1 MTTSSS
7 NGTGLYGTTGNVA
20 TPTASSNYT
29 GLYGGTGTA
38 VVPRNPYGNANVVGL
53 LSAGSDGANTVAN
66 IVATGNVSANYFL
79 GNGSLLTGIASS
91 YGNAN
96 VAAFLPTYTGA
107 LAAGT
112 ISATGNIVTDSYFVG
127 NFSGNITGN
136 ITVPGSNTQ
145 VLFNN
150 NGNAGASSDFTFND
164 ATNVLSVNG
173 NIVAANYSGSG
184 AALSAITGANV
195 TGTVANAAYA
205 TAAGSATTATTANV
219 ALVANSVAGA
229 NVSGAVAQATQA
241 ATANVANSVA
251 GANVTGTVASATVA
265 ATVSGAAQANI
276 TSVGTLTALSVSG
289 NITSSGN
296 IAGNFFLGNGSQLT
310 GITANY
316 SNANVTSLL
325 AAFGSNTINSTGNIT
340 TTANISGGFI
350 LGNGSL
356 LTGLPATYGN
366 ANVAAYL
373 PTYTGAMTAMTGN
386 ITTTAN
392 ITGAYLFGNGS
403 QLTGIAA
410 SYGNANV
417 AAYLPTYTGNIGA
430 ANINLVGSGGS
441 INTNGAVL
449 NSGTLLG
456 PPGSFA
462 GVFSRYVGN
471 SATSG
476 YVEAGVNGAG
486 LASIAGAGNI
496 WLFDGTT
503 SNITLPNDTA
513 AINYANGVNIL
524 SGVTTTYGN
533 ANVAAYLPTYTGN
546 IGTVGG
552 GVGAANITNL
562 VASEIDVGSWAISTA
577 TNDIVGTG
585 LISTT
590 GNVVGNNVSG
600 TIRTASQPFITT
612 VGTLGS
618 LNVTTDIGALGNITA
633 SGNLS
638 TSGVLSAAGNV
649 NASQNIVATG
659 NIQGGNIVTTGLIST
674 SGRIAATGNINTSS
688 NVVATGNIATSGF
701 FIGDG
706 SLLTNIPGGSYG
718 NANVAAYLP
727 TFTGNVGAGNVNL
740 LGQNTVFGEGAGLN
754 GQSGVPSTDRLVA
767 IGYQAGN
774 VGNTAQAS
782 TLVGYRAGSTNNG
795 TNTVA
800 IGERAGNNAQG
811 TYAVAVGSLAAAN
824 AQGLQAIAIGY
835 NAATNNQGVNA
846 IAIGS
851 FAGNNQGNSSI
862 VIGGS
867 AGNAAVANSIVIS
880 TQGTT
885 STGAGLFIDPVR
897 ADSGNVVNAVFYNT
911 TTKEISYANA
921 AAGSNTQIQFNSNG
935 ALSGNSVFTWNNA
948 NAQAQIGNIL
958 ITQANNNIRN
968 VNAWN
973 ANTVPQQA
981 RITMGTGFDGNFGS
995 NIDPVATNRGA
1006 QLAVINK
1013 QTIGNADT
1021 NQSVRSIVGSFYA
1034 DLGGGTLTNSN
1045 RRLQALQGQL
1055 HLGNGTIGFTTGP
1068 VYAAAAATGGTLNTG
1083 NVTIGAATLDM
1094 GAVTISHGTASLNS
1108 ILAGGNSTIGNA
1120 VGTVNQLQFLQTSAN
1135 ITSAIGSLNYFT
1147 GTGSTVPT
1155 NVYGYYMPGTTATHG
1170 VTNSNSWRAATNYY
1184 FLRNDDPVAQVQ
1196 LGSLR
1201 SYHEFETATATSGS
1215 FAIDK
1220 ATAQVHN
1227 IVPTGNCTITGY
1239 NNMVVS
1245 ASDGTNTDAQI
1256 DTLTIIVEQGATP
1269 YTVTLPTGAAFK
1281 YANNVSTVGTTANAV
1296 TIISVV
1302 AANVRGTTTY
1312 LTTVSSEF
1320 V

>member
-1 MTTSSS
+1 MTSSTS
-7 NGTGLYGTTGNVA
+7 LYSSTPGNANVA
-20 TPTASSNYT
+20 SKNFTT
-29 GLYGGTGTA
+29 LYSGSGA
-38 VVPRNPYGNANVVGL
+38 INPQQAYGNANVVGL
-53 LSAGSDGANTVAN
+53 LSVGTDGGNTVGN
-66 IVATGNVSANYFL
+66 ILAAGNVTASFFI
-79 GNGSLLTGIASS
+79 GDGSQLTNLPAGDYS
-91 YGNAN
+91 NAN
-96 VAAFLPTYTGA
+96 VAAFLPTYSGA
-107 LAAGT
+107 LTANT
-112 ISATGNIVTDSYFVG
+112 ISATGNIVTDAFFVG

-136 ITVPGSNTQ
+136 ITVPGANTQ

-173 NIVAANYSGSG
+173 NVVAANFAGSG

-195 TGTVANAAYA
+195 TGVVAQA
-205 TAAGSATTATTANV
+205 TQAGTAN
-219 ALVANSVAGA
+219 VANSVAGA
-229 NVSGAVAQATQA
+229 NVSGVVAQATQA

-251 GANVTGTVASATVA
+251 GANVSGVVAQATQANTANTALRAGTVTSN
-265 ATVSGAAQANI
+265 AQANI
-276 TSVGTLTALSVSG
+276 TSVGTLTSLSVSG

-296 IAGNFFLGNGSQLT
+296 VAGNFILGNGSQLT

-340 TTANISGGFI
+340 TTANVSGNFI

-356 LTGLPATYGN
+356 LTGIAASYGN
-366 ANVAAYL
+366 TQVAAFL

-403 QLTGIAA
+403 QLTGLPAT
-410 SYGNANV
+410 YGNANV

-456 PPGSFA
+456 PLGSFA
-462 GVFSRYVGN
+462 GVFSRYAGN
-471 SATSG
+471 GATSG
-476 YVEAGVNGAG
+476 FVETGSNGPG
-486 LASIAGAGNI
+486 IASIAGAGNI

-503 SNITLPNDTA
+503 SNITLPSDTA

-533 ANVAAYLPTYTGN
+533 ANVSAFLPTYTGN
-546 IGTVGG
+546 LGTIGG
-552 GVGAANITNL
+552 GVGWANITNL
-562 VASEIDVGSWAISTA
+562 VANEIDIGFWTINSST
-577 TNDIVGTG
+577 NSILGNG

-590 GNVVGNNVSG
+590 GNVNSGNLTG
-600 TIRTASQPFITT
+600 TIRTGNQPFITT
-612 VGTLGS
+612 VGTLTG
-618 LNVTTDIGALGNITA
+618 LNVSTD
-633 SGNLS
+633 
-638 TSGVLSAAGNV
+638 
-649 NASQNIVATG
+649 IVATG
-659 NIQGGNIVTTGLIST
+659 NITAGNIATNVGLITAVGNINTSAGVSATGNITGGNIVTTGLIST

-688 NVVATGNIATSGF
+688 NVVATGNISTSGF

-782 TLVGYRAGSTNNG
+782 TLVGWRAGSTNNG

-824 AQGLQAIAIGY
+824 AQGQEAIAIGY
-835 NAATNNQGVNA
+835 NAAVNNQGLSA

-851 FAGNNQGNSSI
+851 FAGNNQSSRSI
-862 VIGGS
+862 VIGTN

-885 STGAGLFIDPVR
+885 STAAGLFIDPVR
-897 ADSGNVVNAVFYNT
+897 NDVGNIGNVAFYNPT
-911 TTKEISYANA
+911 SKEVTY
-921 AAGSNTQIQFNSNG
+921 
-935 ALSGNSVFTWNNA
+935 
-948 NAQAQIGNIL
+948 
-958 ITQANNNIRN
+958 
-968 VNAWN
+968 
-973 ANTVPQQA
+973 ANTVSVAGNITGANLVATANLTSTQQTVIGTA
-981 RITMGTGFDGNFGS
+981 NVGTTGNIVISGKNIATDMAFVPDGGNAATAATSRVVVGTGWNGNISHNAQQQRFLVS
-995 NIDPVATNRGA
+995 DSFNRANTATTVRL
-1006 QLAVINK
+1006 LASEPFV
-1013 QTIGNADT
+1013 
-1021 NQSVRSIVGSFYA
+1021 
-1034 DLGGGTLTNSN
+1034 TL
-1045 RRLQALQGQL
+1045 
-1055 HLGNGTIGFTTGP
+1055 
-1068 VYAAAAATGGTLNTG
+1068 TG
-1083 NVTIGAATLDM
+1083 NVTNTNTRSQALGGYMRIGGGASANTTALPTNAGSIFSVASGQFNLDI
-1094 GAVTISHGTASLNS
+1094 GNISPYNLGNTSISHAALNGGAIAIANGS
-1108 ILAGGNSTIGNA
+1108 TLTNGYGVFTNLAGVPGAGNSGNLVNYIGYSTNLA
-1120 VGTVNQLQFLQTSAN
+1120 ML
-1135 ITSAIGSLNYFT
+1135 
-1147 GTGSTVPT
+1147 TVPT
-1155 NVYGYYMPGTTATHG
+1155 GNVYSFYHGSNATGTITGAGSTNQVRQAPQYYAFY
-1170 VTNSNSWRAATNYY
+1170 NA
-1184 FLRNDDPVAQVQ
+1184 DDLAQIQ

-1201 SYHEFETATATSGS
+1201 RYHEFEAQTATSGS

-1220 ATAQVHN
+1220 NTAQVHN
-1227 IVPTGNCTITGY
+1227 IAPTGNCTITGY
-1239 NNMVVS
+1239 NNMVTSV
-1245 ASDGTNTDAQI
+1245 SDGATSDAQI
-1256 DTLTIIVEQGATP
+1256 DTLTIIVEQGTTP

>member
-1 MTTSSS
+1 MSTTSSK
-7 NGTGLYGTTGNVA
+7 NFTTLYSGSGSV
-20 TPTASSNYT
+20 TPQA
-29 GLYGGTGTA
+29 
-38 VVPRNPYGNANVVGL
+38 PYGNANVVGL
-53 LSAGSDGANTVAN
+53 LSVGSDGANTVAN
-66 IVATGNVSANYFL
+66 ISATGNVTASFFIGDGSQLTNLPTGTNY
-79 GNGSLLTGIASS
+79 S
-91 YGNAN
+91 NAN
-96 VAAFLPTYTGA
+96 VSAFLPTYTGNIG
-107 LAAGT
+107 AGN
-112 ISATGNIVTDSYFVG
+112 ISATGNVVTDGFFIG
-127 NFSGNITGN
+127 NFQGNISGNIV
-136 ITVPGSNTQ
+136 VPGLNTQ

-150 NGNAGASSDFTFND
+150 NGNAGASADFTFND
-164 ATNVLSVNG
+164 ATNVMSVAG
-173 NIVAANYSGSG
+173 NIVATNIAGSG
-184 AALSAITGANV
+184 TALSNITGANV
-195 TGTVANAAYA
+195 TGVVAQA
-205 TAAGSATTATTANV
+205 TQAGTANV
-219 ALVANSVAGA
+219 AAVANSVAGA
-229 NVSGAVAQATQA
+229 NVSGVVAQATQA

-251 GANVTGTVASATVA
+251 GANVTGVVAQATQA
-265 ATVSGAAQANI
+265 ATANVANSVAGANVTGVVAQATQANAANTAVTVTGAAQANI
-276 TSVGTLTALSVSG
+276 TSVGTLTSLSASG

-296 IAGNFFLGNGSQLT
+296 ISGNYILGNGSQ
-310 GITANY
+310 
-316 SNANVTSLL
+316 
-325 AAFGSNTINSTGNIT
+325 
-340 TTANISGGFI
+340 
-350 LGNGSL
+350 

-373 PTYTGAMTAMTGN
+373 PTYTGAMPAMTGN
-386 ITTTAN
+386 VTTTAN
-392 ITGAYLFGNGS
+392 VAAAFFIGDGS
-403 QLTGIAA
+403 QLTGLPA

-417 AAYLPTYTGNIGA
+417 ANFLANFGSNTVVTTGNITGGNLLLGGA
-430 ANINLVGSGGS
+430 QYAGGS
-441 INTNGAVL
+441 ILGA
-449 NSGTLLG
+449 
-456 PPGSFA
+456 PGSYA
-462 GVFSRYVGN
+462 GLFGRYFGN
-471 SATSG
+471 SATAS
-476 YVEAGVNGAG
+476 YVAAG
-486 LASIAGAGNI
+486 LTAANQVDINANGQEWYFGANG
-496 WLFDGTT
+496 
-503 SNITLPNDTA
+503 NITLPSNTA

-524 SGVTTTYGN
+524 TGVTTTYGN

-1083 NVTIGAATLDM
+1083 NVVIGAATLDM